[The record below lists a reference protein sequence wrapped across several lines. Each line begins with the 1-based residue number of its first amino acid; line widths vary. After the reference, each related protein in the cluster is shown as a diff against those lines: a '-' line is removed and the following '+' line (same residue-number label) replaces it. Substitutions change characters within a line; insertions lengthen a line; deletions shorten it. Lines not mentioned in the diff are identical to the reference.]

1 MTHALGLALA
11 AGPERWTAMEGGVP
25 ILAGGEC
32 IGGVGVSGGDWQTDL
47 RSRRPRSSRSARA
60 GSDGFD
66 PLRVACIGMGWWSD
80 VLADA
85 MKRSDKIKIVA
96 CFTRSEDKR
105 AAFAKKY
112 GCKPIASYEA
122 VLADPEIEAIVNTTP
137 NDVHLP
143 TTRAAAAAG
152 KHVFLD
158 KPIAN
163 NVTEGRAITEV
174 CRKAGVVLAMGY
186 QRRRESHF
194 RWIKQQIDA
203 GVFGKLVNAE
213 ANISRD
219 RLGKIDL
226 TSWRY
231 QAAGM
236 PGGVMLQ
243 IGIHYTD
250 VLTYLMGPV
259 KAVRGQ
265 FAQLV
270 LPGDNPDVASL
281 ILEHDSG
288 ALSTLNASYASASEY
303 YLMNIYGKDATAY
316 YDMHGGLRLLK
327 RGEDKPVAVPVT
339 KNDTFVE
346 ELEEFAAAIRGS
358 GKPEVGG
365 DYATTSLA
373 VVRAG
378 ILSARE
384 GRRVEV
390 AEILE
395 ERLIGR
401 MAMTSAMRIATA
413 VAVGLFGALPAA
425 GNAQA
430 YPTRTITV
438 VVPFPAG
445 GPSDV
450 VARIVA
456 EQIGRTL
463 GQTLVIENVGGAGG
477 TIGSGRVAAAAPDGY
492 TLLAGSMGSHVAAPV
507 LTPNIKYDPAR
518 DFIPIGPTAHSPA
531 VIVARKDFPAK
542 NLREFVALT
551 QIKGA
556 TVSSRPTAASA
567 RRRTWRACCSP
578 RRSAPSRRRSPIAAP
593 ARR

>member
-1 MTHALGLALA
+1 MYIADAKRLTHDGAQEDDGTAPSRRPARPRSRSPAASSMPAAMWSSLERMDGGRFHTLHSCTTKAVCAASNKRATTAKGAVGQDLDVTHALGLALA

-25 ILAGGEC
+25 VLVDGEC

-47 RSRRPRSSRSARA
+47 KIAQAAVEFDRRELEIA
-60 GSDGFD
+60 DGRE

-85 MKRSDKIKIVA
+85 IKRSNKIKIVA
-96 CFTRSEDKR
+96 CYTRSEDKR

-112 GCKPIASYEA
+112 GCRPAASYEE
-122 VLADPEIEAIVNTTP
+122 VLADPDDRGHHQHHAERRASADHAAGRRRPASTCSSTSRS
-137 NDVHLP
+137 P
-143 TTRAAAAAG
+143 TT
-152 KHVFLD
+152 
-158 KPIAN
+158 
-163 NVTEGRAITEV
+163 VTEGRAITEI
-174 CRKAGVVLAMGY
+174 CRKAGVILAMGY

-194 RWIKQQIDA
+194 RWVKQQIEA

-226 TSWRY
+226 SSWRY

-243 IGIHYTD
+243 IGIHYAD

-281 ILEHDSG
+281 ILEHESG

-303 YLMNIYGKDATAY
+303 YLMNIYGKDATAF
-316 YDMHGGLRLLK
+316 YDLHGGLRLLK
-327 RGEDKPVAVPVT
+327 RGEDKATPVAT
-339 KNDTFVE
+339 AKNDTFVE

-365 DYATTSLA
+365 EYATESLA

-395 ERLIGR
+395 ERL
-401 MAMTSAMRIATA
+401 S
-413 VAVGLFGALPAA
+413 
-425 GNAQA
+425 
-430 YPTRTITV
+430 
-438 VVPFPAG
+438 
-445 GPSDV
+445 
-450 VARIVA
+450 
-456 EQIGRTL
+456 GRT
-463 GQTLVIENVGGAGG
+463 A
-477 TIGSGRVAAAAPDGY
+477 
-492 TLLAGSMGSHVAAPV
+492 
-507 LTPNIKYDPAR
+507 
-518 DFIPIGPTAHSPA
+518 
-531 VIVARKDFPAK
+531 
-542 NLREFVALT
+542 
-551 QIKGA
+551 
-556 TVSSRPTAASA
+556 
-567 RRRTWRACCSP
+567 
-578 RRSAPSRRRSPIAAP
+578 
-593 ARR
+593 

>member
-1 MTHALGLALA
+1 M
-11 AGPERWTAMEGGVP
+11 P
-25 ILAGGEC
+25 
-32 IGGVGVSGGDWQTDL
+32 
-47 RSRRPRSSRSARA
+47 
-60 GSDGFD
+60 D

-85 MKRSDKIKIVA
+85 IKRSGKIEIVS
-96 CFTRSEDKR
+96 CFTRSPDKR

-112 GCKPIASYEA
+112 NCRPAASYEA
-122 VLADPEIEAIVNTTP
+122 MLADPAVEAIVNTTP
-137 NDVHLP
+137 NDVHLA

-163 NVTEGRAITEV
+163 TVSDGRAITEV

-194 RWIKQQIDA
+194 RFVKQQIDA
-203 GVFGKLVNAE
+203 GVFGRLVNAE

-226 TSWRY
+226 SSWRY

-281 ILEHDSG
+281 ILEHASG

-303 YLMNIYGKDATAY
+303 YLMNVYGKDATAY

-327 RGEDKPVAVPVT
+327 RGEDKPVAVMCA

-390 AEILE
+390 AEIL
-395 ERLIGR
+395 
-401 MAMTSAMRIATA
+401 
-413 VAVGLFGALPAA
+413 
-425 GNAQA
+425 
-430 YPTRTITV
+430 
-438 VVPFPAG
+438 
-445 GPSDV
+445 
-450 VARIVA
+450 
-456 EQIGRTL
+456 
-463 GQTLVIENVGGAGG
+463 
-477 TIGSGRVAAAAPDGY
+477 
-492 TLLAGSMGSHVAAPV
+492 
-507 LTPNIKYDPAR
+507 
-518 DFIPIGPTAHSPA
+518 
-531 VIVARKDFPAK
+531 K
-542 NLREFVALT
+542 ND
-551 QIKGA
+551 
-556 TVSSRPTAASA
+556 
-567 RRRTWRACCSP
+567 
-578 RRSAPSRRRSPIAAP
+578 
-593 ARR
+593 